1 MGQPYPLRYYLGK
14 KLSEAQLDVVDL
26 IERSFTDA
34 GYSRDFAA
42 MAVANAYAES
52 KLVPTAVLKTSKEDS
67 AGLFMLNKKGGLGIG
82 MPVGVQY
89 PDGDS
94 RKDPQLNVERILKA
108 IKESPAT
115 QKDIKNSLNDWRN
128 IMDVWVHRIERPNG
142 KHFEVVSRLNM
153 AAMLF
158 PQGIV
163 GPPVDQAG
171 ALAWETPDTK
181 QTAKDP
187 EQASDTNPWVGRI
200 LITCGALIGVTWYA
214 RWRAK
219 QGSPLPGFP
228 ALRS

>member
-1 MGQPYPLRYYLGK
+1 MGQPYPLRVYLGK
-14 KLSEAQLDVVDL
+14 KLSAAQLDVVDL
-26 IERSFTDA
+26 IERVFTDA

-82 MPVGVQY
+82 MPTGVQY

-94 RKDPQLNVERILKA
+94 RKDPQLNVARILKA

-115 QKDIKNSLNDWRN
+115 QLDIKNSMNDWRN

-171 ALAWETPDTK
+171 ALAWETP
-181 QTAKDP
+181 QAKESLTRP
-187 EQASDTNPWVGRI
+187 LETSDTNPWVGRI
-200 LITCGALIGVTWYA
+200 LVTSSALIAATWYA

>member
-1 MGQPYPLRYYLGK
+1 MAEFTVVIGNKNYSSWSMRGWLMARIAGIEFDEIVVPLDRP
-14 KLSEAQLDVVDL
+14 ETQ
-26 IERSFTDA
+26 
-34 GYSRDFAA
+34 AA
-42 MAVANAYAES
+42 IRKHSPSGRVPVLLHRGLAVW
-52 KLVPTAVLKTSKEDS
+52 
-67 AGLFMLNKKGGLGIG
+67 
-82 MPVGVQY
+82 
-89 PDGDS
+89 DS